1 MSQNE
6 KEQLQAQLDALGVTY
21 HKNSGVEKLREQLTA
36 AQAAKASSDAQAAQ
50 SAIASGQAAGVAGT
64 DSIREVHVAGGPAID
79 PPPADSP
86 VQANHTDSHVL
97 KECQLLITKN
107 ELAKVPTVVYEH
119 EVPILQVVHGED
131 RVEIV
136 ETWDVEVEGFDV
148 VAEFQR
154 LKARYH
160 QPESDNVVHLI
171 YGVTPDTLAARVGV
185 RLTAAQ
191 SARKPASS
199 VQQGSVRPTKPRKAQ

>member
-6 KEQLQAQLDALGVTY
+6 KEQLQTQLDALGVTY

-36 AQAAKASSDAQAAQ
+36 AQAGNPDAT
-50 SAIASGQAAGVAGT
+50 ST
-64 DSIREVHVAGGPAID
+64 DSIREVHVAGGPSID

-185 RLTAAQ
+185 RLTTAQ